1 MCRSELDA
9 FWEGAAPSSRE
20 RFTSTRFIGSGAY
33 TVVAKATDT
42 KTGDTAAIKRI
53 AEVFYD
59 AQEAGLPAM
68 PPRTRRAARETG
80 CGA

>member
-42 KTGDTAAIKRI
+42 KTGDTGRH
-53 AEVFYD
+53 
-59 AQEAGLPAM
+59 
-68 PPRTRRAARETG
+68 
-80 CGA
+80 